1 MTLVK
6 QTLYMTLRHLRELW
20 RQPWFVGV
28 TLVQPV
34 IWLLLFGAL
43 FRKIVEIPG
52 LHGHSYIAFLAP
64 GVVVMTAM
72 FNSAWSGMALIEDLN
87 RGVTARF
94 LVSPVRREALIAGRL
109 LKEAVVVVIQ
119 SVIIVVLALI
129 VGASFNGGVAGVVTL
144 FAVSALLGATFGG
157 LSNGFALIMRQEEA
171 LIGAVQFIVL
181 PLTFLSTTFLQSN
194 LMPDW
199 IRHVSDF
206 NPVNWAVI
214 AGRGAVS
221 SNPDWGLVGS
231 RAAARL
237 PGLRDESVS
246 ELPEERLG
254 ARAGSVLNQ
263 RLQAAAGLGHPQPTQ
278 QFIRDVDVVDA
289 EVGTVIE
296 DRDRSL
302 RGLGVGD

>member
-1 MTLVK
+1 MTLIK

-43 FRKIVEIPG
+43 FKKIVEIPG
-52 LHGHSYIAFLAP
+52 FHGHSYIAFLAP

-94 LVSPVRREALIAGRL
+94 LVSPVRRDALIAGRL
-109 LKEAVVVVIQ
+109 VKEAVVVVIQ
-119 SVIIVVLALI
+119 SMIIVALALA
-129 VGASFNGGVAGVVTL
+129 VGASFPGGPAGVAAL
-144 FAVSALLGATFGG
+144 FAVSALLGATFGA

-181 PLTFLSTTFLQSN
+181 PLTFLSATFLQSN
-194 LMPDW
+194 LMPKW
-199 IRHVSDF
+199 IQHASDF

-214 AGRGAVS
+214 AGRGAAS
-221 SNPDWGLVGS
+221 SNSDWGLVAS
-231 RAAARL
+231 RAGFLVALLLLCLAFATRAF
-237 PGLRDESVS
+237 RSYQRSV
-246 ELPEERLG
+246 
-254 ARAGSVLNQ
+254 
-263 RLQAAAGLGHPQPTQ
+263 
-278 QFIRDVDVVDA
+278 
-289 EVGTVIE
+289 
-296 DRDRSL
+296 
-302 RGLGVGD
+302 